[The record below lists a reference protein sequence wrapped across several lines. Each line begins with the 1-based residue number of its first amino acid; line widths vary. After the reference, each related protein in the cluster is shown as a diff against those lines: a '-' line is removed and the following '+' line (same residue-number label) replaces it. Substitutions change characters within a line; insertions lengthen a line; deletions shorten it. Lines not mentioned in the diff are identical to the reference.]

1 MTLNVMFALLLSFTS
16 IDVRDP
22 VVHGVMADLLR
33 HGRFGMSNTEEA
45 AFLIRNAV
53 GATFFLHW
61 PGDGE
66 LNQATWNGP
75 IPKGT
80 VAIVHTHPNYLPLPS
95 NRDNRVA
102 RAVEVPV
109 YVITRTRITRTDG
122 DKPMVV
128 VDGDWSGL

>member
-1 MTLNVMFALLLSFTS
+1 MTLNVIVTILLSFTS

-22 VVHGVMADLLR
+22 VIHGVMADLLR
-33 HGRFGMSNTEEA
+33 HGRFGMSQREEA
-45 AFLIRNAV
+45 AFLIRNAA

-66 LNQATWNGP
+66 LNQASWNGP
-75 IPKGT
+75 IPTGT

-102 RAVEVPV
+102 RAAEIPV
-109 YVITRTRITRTDG
+109 FVITRMSITRTDG
-122 DKPMVV
+122 DKPTVIAA
-128 VDGDWSGL
+128 GDWSGL

>member
-1 MTLNVMFALLLSFTS
+1 MMLNVIALLLAFTS

-33 HGRFGMSNTEEA
+33 HARFGMANTEEA
-45 AFLIRNAV
+45 AFLIRNAA

-61 PGDGE
+61 SSDGE

-75 IPKGT
+75 IPTGT

-102 RAVEVPV
+102 RAIEVPV
-109 YVITRTRITRTDG
+109 FVVTRTRITRTDG
-122 DKPMVV
+122 GEPVV
-128 VDGDWSGL
+128 VAAGDWSGL